1 MLLSLGF
8 FLLGVVAAFLF
19 EEYYRQ
25 LVRYSLKLFNG
36 KNIQFFGKNSH
47 LFPSYSFVNTFGL
60 FTSFTFLLLRFS
72 CEPNRIK
79 KISLA
84 VLFFFATTFLITAVD
99 SKLMVIGCTACNDG
113 MMRLSF
119 NQPPY
124 DNYFMISL
132 AVAFLY
138 ISITYLLA
146 YKRKSNKTQSAPN
159 VQKDYLNQ
167 L

>member
-1 MLLSLGF
+1 M
-8 FLLGVVAAFLF
+8 A
-19 EEYYRQ
+19 
-25 LVRYSLKLFNG
+25 
-36 KNIQFFGKNSH
+36 I
-47 LFPSYSFVNTFGL
+47 
-60 FTSFTFLLLRFS
+60 
-72 CEPNRIK
+72 
-79 KISLA
+79 
-84 VLFFFATTFLITAVD
+84 LFFFATTFLITAVD

-159 VQKDYLNQ
+159 APKDYLSQ